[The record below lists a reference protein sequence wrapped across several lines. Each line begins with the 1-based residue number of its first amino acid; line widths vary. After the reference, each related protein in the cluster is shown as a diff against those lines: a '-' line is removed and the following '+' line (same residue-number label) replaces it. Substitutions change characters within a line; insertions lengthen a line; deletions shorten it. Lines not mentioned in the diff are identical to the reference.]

1 MFHLDFLVGVLSFD
15 EGLVR
20 WDQLRRNNDSAT
32 IVMAIEVRW
41 RVLHVVVRQLWH
53 LSHTRPSL

>member
-20 WDQLRRNNDSAT
+20 WDQLRRSNDSGT
-32 IVMAIEVRW
+32 IVMTMMVGGIACGGQTAMALIT
-41 RVLHVVVRQLWH
+41 HQA
-53 LSHTRPSL
+53 

>member
-20 WDQLRRNNDSAT
+20 WDQLRGSIDLMT
-32 IVMAIEVRW
+32 IVMAMAAEGVTCGGWTAVALIT
-41 RVLHVVVRQLWH
+41 HQA
-53 LSHTRPSL
+53 

>member
-20 WDQLRRNNDSAT
+20 WGQLRRSIDLAT
-32 IVMAIEVRW
+32 IVMAMAVEGVACGGWAAMALIT
-41 RVLHVVVRQLWH
+41 HQA
-53 LSHTRPSL
+53 

>member
-20 WDQLRRNNDSAT
+20 WDRLRRSINLVT
-32 IVMAIEVRW
+32 IVTAMVAEGVACGGWTAMALIT
-41 RVLHVVVRQLWH
+41 HQA
-53 LSHTRPSL
+53 